1 MEELDDG
8 ERRRRAPPGVF
19 AKAGAVATGGL
30 DDGERAPSVVS
41 ANAADAAADGL
52 PQRAAAW
59 RRSSGSGGQLTGRTF
74 TMRGDRTRSWTPG
87 DEAGG
92 AQDSAAT
99 SGAVAAA
106 VAANTFQMMF
116 SSYLANYEFMILLQ
130 SGAG

>member
-1 MEELDDG
+1 MPG
-8 ERRRRAPPGVF
+8 CAPPGVF

-59 RRSSGSGGQLTGRTF
+59 RRSSGSGGKLTGRIF
-74 TMRGDRTRSWTPG
+74 TTRCDPTRSWTPG
-87 DEAGG
+87 DEPGG

-99 SGAVAAA
+99 FGAAAVA
-106 VAANTFQMMF
+106 VAANTCQMMVAAGCRSG
-116 SSYLANYEFMILLQ
+116 SSAAT
-130 SGAG
+130 S